1 MLPLQ
6 AASTL
11 SATQSA
17 TEASSSTRS
26 ASEAATTPVLP
37 SPSESSSPS
46 GVASA
51 SSTPL
56 SPSCTNLVQDNGE
69 SDVDCGGPGGC
80 ALCVPGRICVYDS
93 DCDESLSTTTGTV
106 LLPGARDVV
115 CDAASLRCTDVRG
128 SRAAYNTSAGVPPP
142 SAVAEACLELDAVP
156 AAWLTSHVLAAVQTA
171 IATTTPLTPPLAA
184 LGVIATRVMQGAGSG
199 SSVRTN
205 MTLLLITPAGSG
217 LDSAAVASAFDAAG
231 ASLETA
237 VAAGVAAALQEV
249 CGA

>member
-1 MLPLQ
+1 M
-6 AASTL
+6 
-11 SATQSA
+11 
-17 TEASSSTRS
+17 
-26 ASEAATTPVLP
+26 
-37 SPSESSSPS
+37 
-46 GVASA
+46 
-51 SSTPL
+51 
-56 SPSCTNLVQDNGE
+56 
-69 SDVDCGGPGGC
+69 
-80 ALCVPGRICVYDS
+80 
-93 DCDESLSTTTGTV
+93 
-106 LLPGARDVV
+106 
-115 CDAASLRCTDVRG
+115 
-128 SRAAYNTSAGVPPP
+128 
-142 SAVAEACLELDAVP
+142 AEACLELDAVP